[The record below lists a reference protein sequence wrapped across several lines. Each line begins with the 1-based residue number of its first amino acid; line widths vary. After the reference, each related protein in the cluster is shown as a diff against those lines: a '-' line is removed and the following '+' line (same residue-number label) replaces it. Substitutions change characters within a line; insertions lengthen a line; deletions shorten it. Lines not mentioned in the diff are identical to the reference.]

1 MGGGDK
7 DVAPEVDSSE
17 FQTVTEGSE
26 LVNLTRGKKVMDYVG
41 DLVRTKR
48 ENHVPNLF
56 LGEI

>member
-1 MGGGDK
+1 
-7 DVAPEVDSSE
+7 VAPEVDSSE